1 MKMPNQILKAVLL
14 FVCLYL
20 LFSAAE
26 LSAQYNITG
35 VVSDV
40 STGEKLSDASV
51 YLFDLHKAVYT
62 DSAGAYRFSALPG
75 GFLKIQFSLLG
86 YRPLEMTIET
96 DKITDSLNVALIPD
110 EIQTEEITVF
120 ENGIERSYPIEKI
133 SYKELMR
140 YGSINISEAVSKI
153 PGVWQLSTGTGISK
167 PVIRGL
173 YGNRIGIMVNG
184 IRFDN
189 QQWQDEHGLVMSS
202 DGIDNIEVIKGPRS
216 LLYGPEAIGG
226 VVSITD
232 EHPAPIGKETADLNL
247 KFFDN
252 TLGILG
258 DIGMK
263 GAQKNYNWLIRFG
276 GETHADYLDGDRN
289 RIPQTR
295 FGGYTVKS
303 ACGFNRSS
311 WVGRLLYSYTNYT
324 YGILEGREFEK
335 EISSNE
341 TRFDR
346 SFNGPHHQLKV
357 HNIVF
362 QNTFIKERSKFRINA
377 GYTYNRRQER
387 EGNDERFLPDSLQF
401 GNLDMS
407 LKTYSIDGSWIY
419 TINKTSE
426 LTIGSQ
432 GYLQSNTNNG
442 ERRLI
447 PDADVRS
454 LSLSAIFNYRKNK
467 LTFEGGARFDNY
479 SLSTAEFGKKDSAG
493 YFPEISPSYN
503 SVNGSAGITYRLFTP
518 LLLKLNVSTGFRAPN
533 LAELTSNGLHE
544 GIFQYEIGN
553 PDFKTE
559 NSAEADLGLLFEGR
573 YASVDLSAY
582 TNSIKNYIY
591 LGQTSDTIKGYPV
604 FRYFQNDAVL
614 NGIEAELTLRPFTWL
629 SVKGSY
635 STVIAKRSGDK
646 NLPLIP
652 ADEITA
658 AIHFELNSWK
668 FFSSPYAE
676 ISTYTAL
683 AKTRLAENE
692 TGTPAYTLLN
702 LGLGCDLKFESQLI
716 NITITCNNLLNK
728 VYTDFMSRIKLLSAE
743 YNGKT
748 FNANNMGRNIVLAV
762 KIPFKLSYN

>member
-263 GAQKNYNWLIRFG
+263 GAQKNYN
-276 GETHADYLDGDRN
+276 
-289 RIPQTR
+289 
-295 FGGYTVKS
+295 
-303 ACGFNRSS
+303 
-311 WVGRLLYSYTNYT
+311 
-324 YGILEGREFEK
+324 
-335 EISSNE
+335 
-341 TRFDR
+341 
-346 SFNGPHHQLKV
+346 
-357 HNIVF
+357 
-362 QNTFIKERSKFRINA
+362 
-377 GYTYNRRQER
+377 
-387 EGNDERFLPDSLQF
+387 
-401 GNLDMS
+401 
-407 LKTYSIDGSWIY
+407 
-419 TINKTSE
+419 
-426 LTIGSQ
+426 
-432 GYLQSNTNNG
+432 
-442 ERRLI
+442 
-447 PDADVRS
+447 
-454 LSLSAIFNYRKNK
+454 
-467 LTFEGGARFDNY
+467 
-479 SLSTAEFGKKDSAG
+479 
-493 YFPEISPSYN
+493 
-503 SVNGSAGITYRLFTP
+503 
-518 LLLKLNVSTGFRAPN
+518 
-533 LAELTSNGLHE
+533 
-544 GIFQYEIGN
+544 
-553 PDFKTE
+553 
-559 NSAEADLGLLFEGR
+559 
-573 YASVDLSAY
+573 
-582 TNSIKNYIY
+582 
-591 LGQTSDTIKGYPV
+591 
-604 FRYFQNDAVL
+604 
-614 NGIEAELTLRPFTWL
+614 
-629 SVKGSY
+629 
-635 STVIAKRSGDK
+635 
-646 NLPLIP
+646 
-652 ADEITA
+652 
-658 AIHFELNSWK
+658 
-668 FFSSPYAE
+668 
-676 ISTYTAL
+676 
-683 AKTRLAENE
+683 
-692 TGTPAYTLLN
+692 
-702 LGLGCDLKFESQLI
+702 
-716 NITITCNNLLNK
+716 
-728 VYTDFMSRIKLLSAE
+728 
-743 YNGKT
+743 
-748 FNANNMGRNIVLAV
+748 
-762 KIPFKLSYN
+762 

>member
-1 MKMPNQILKAVLL
+1 MLAVSASLK
-14 FVCLYL
+14 
-20 LFSAAE
+20 
-26 LSAQYNITG
+26 AQYNISG
-35 VVSDV
+35 SVSDAV
-40 STGEKLSDASV
+40 SGEKIRDASV
-51 YLFDLHKAVYT
+51 FISDIHKAVST
-62 DSAGAYRFSALPG
+62 DSKGTFSFRGLPG
-75 GFLKIQFSLLG
+75 GFLKFQFSMLG
-86 YRPLEMTIET
+86 YRPLELTIET
-96 DKITDSLNVALIPD
+96 DKLTENLNILLTPD
-110 EIQTEEITVF
+110 DIQTEEITVI
-120 ENGIERSYPIEKI
+120 ENGIEKSYPIEKI
-133 SYKELMR
+133 RYKELMR
-140 YGSINISEAVSKI
+140 YGAMNISDAVTKI

-202 DGIDNIEVIKGPRS
+202 DGIDNIEVIKGARS

-232 EHPAPIGKETADLNL
+232 EHPAPIGKEIADLNL
-247 KFFDN
+247 KFFEN

-258 DIGMK
+258 DIGLK
-263 GAQKNYNWLIRFG
+263 GAQKNYNWLVRFG
-276 GETHADYLDGDRN
+276 GETYADYLDGDRN
-289 RIPQTR
+289 RIPETR

-303 ACGFNRSS
+303 AFGFNRSS

-335 EISSNE
+335 EITRTE

-362 QNTFIKERSKFRINA
+362 QNSFIKKRSKFRINA
-377 GYTYNRRQER
+377 GYIYNRRQER

-407 LKTYSIDGSWIY
+407 LKTYSIDGSWLY
-419 TINKTSE
+419 TINQSSE
-426 LTIGSQ
+426 LTISSQ

-467 LTFEGGARFDNY
+467 FTFEGGARFDNY
-479 SLSTAEFGKKDSAG
+479 SLSTTEFGKKDSTE
-493 YFPEISPSYN
+493 YFPAISPSYN
-503 SVNGSAGITYRLFTP
+503 SVNGSAGITYRVFTP
-518 LLLKLNVSTGFRAPN
+518 LLFKLNVSTGFRAPN

-559 NSAEADLGLLFEGR
+559 NSAEADLGLLFESR
-573 YASVDLSAY
+573 YASVDVSAY

-591 LGQTSDTIKGYPV
+591 LGQTSDTIRGYPV

-614 NGIEAELTLRPFTWL
+614 NGIEAELTLRPFSWL

-635 STVIAKRSGDK
+635 SAVIAKRSGDK

-652 ADEITA
+652 ADKITA

-692 TGTPAYTLLN
+692 IGTPTYTLLN

-716 NITITCNNLLNK
+716 NITITCNNVLNK

-748 FNANNMGRNIVLAV
+748 FVANNIGRNIVLAV